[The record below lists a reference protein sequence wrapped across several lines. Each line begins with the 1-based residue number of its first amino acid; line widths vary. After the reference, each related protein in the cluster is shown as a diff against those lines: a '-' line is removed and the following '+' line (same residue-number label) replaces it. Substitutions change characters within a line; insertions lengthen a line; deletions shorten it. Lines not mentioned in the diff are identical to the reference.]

1 MGFLGAYGSYAR
13 PGALVRGSCSGS
25 LATGDMPTRFND
37 RAEVREVE
45 PYAVCQ
51 SSHSAASPRDGAGRV
66 SWLSGSAVW
75 NYVAMSTA
83 ILGVQPDYEGL
94 RINPCIPSDW
104 PGFRVTRKFRGA
116 TYRIEVRNPGGR
128 QKGIRSL
135 TVDGQAVEGNLIP
148 IAPRGAVV
156 EVLAEL

>member
-1 MGFLGAYGSYAR
+1 MLNT
-13 PGALVRGSCSGS
+13 
-25 LATGDMPTRFND
+25 LAPFNNLMTFYWS
-37 RAEVREVE
+37 R
-45 PYAVCQ
+45 
-51 SSHSAASPRDGAGRV
+51 AASPRDGAGRV

-83 ILGVQPDYEGL
+83 ILGVQPDYKGL

-116 TYRIEVRNPGGR
+116 TYRIEVRNPDGR